1 MLLTD
6 YVIFR
11 KEIQENSDEDVICE
25 KDQTSTDDKQ
35 KDETMDASKM
45 DDNAIENTKTER
57 GRKIMDLRRYQLLEQ
72 RIKNITDCDV
82 YSDWQM
88 EDLWKTINDNN
99 GEEEDEC
106 LDGGERFDE
115 SPDSAE
121 DYNGEEYIRF
131 KVLWTIIDLIS
142 D

>member
-1 MLLTD
+1 M
-6 YVIFR
+6 IFR
-11 KEIQENSDEDVICE
+11 KEVQENSDQEVKCE
-25 KDQTSTDDKQ
+25 KDQTCTDDKQ
-35 KDETMDASKM
+35 EDETMDASKM
-45 DDNAIENTKTER
+45 DDAIEKTER
-57 GRKIMDLRRYQLLEQ
+57 GRKITDLRRYQLLEQ

-121 DYNGEEYIRF
+121 EYNEKEYIRF
-131 KVLWTIIDLIS
+131 KVLWAIIDFIS